1 MNILCISNRSARSLD
16 LRDRAA
22 QRFTR
27 IRHAYEVLS
36 DEALGTV
43 AWCLV
48 ALWNTKTWVMEFQGN
63 T

>member
-48 ALWNTKTWVMEFQGN
+48 ALWNTKT
-63 T
+63 